1 MALPAGSAATEPDP
15 GRGAREGR
23 GGISGPVARQ
33 HAGAEVSRGP
43 TTARVPSSS
52 RVDWS
57 GEPVRP
63 PDPANEAEHRRLEVA

>member
-1 MALPAGSAATEPDP
+1 MALPAGRAATEPDP
-15 GRGAREGR
+15 GRGARERR
-23 GGISGPVARQ
+23 GGISGPVTRQ
-33 HAGAEVSRGP
+33 HAGAETSGDP

-63 PDPANEAEHRRLEVA
+63 PDPANEAERRRGEVA